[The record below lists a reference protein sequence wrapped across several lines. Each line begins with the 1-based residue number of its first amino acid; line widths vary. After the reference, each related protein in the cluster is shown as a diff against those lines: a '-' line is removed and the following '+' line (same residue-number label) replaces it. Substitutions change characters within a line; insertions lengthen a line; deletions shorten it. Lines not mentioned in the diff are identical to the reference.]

1 MAYSTDLRKHVLDFI
16 TKTSSK
22 AAAERTFR
30 ASRRTIYNG
39 LEVEDPSMKHKG
51 CFLSFVVS
59 VALLCVSISSVFAKP
74 PATAKIVFR
83 SSRDNNREIY
93 IMNPDGSGQ
102 VRLTHHRADDAMPTW
117 SPTGEQILF
126 ASDRDRF
133 RLSRDLYFMDPDG
146 KNVRR
151 VFGKSEDRSSAVW
164 SPDGKQIAYRRRE
177 LGEMYIYIGTIDGK
191 KEERIAIGASPAWS
205 PDGTEIAF
213 LTGWPERVRITILN
227 VKTRKQRVFF
237 PKPVRPSWMSSLVW
251 SPSGNKI
258 AFTWLHQVPLKE
270 FVETETIY
278 IINRD
283 GTGLQQITSADA
295 PRETSLVWSP
305 QGDALLYDKVDKN
318 NRLQIFKITLGS
330 DVSEQLTDTF
340 IPKVFG
346 DFVQANSPGDWFDPA
361 FALPVA
367 PKPNF
372 LTTTWGQVKQK

>member
-1 MAYSTDLRKHVLDFI
+1 
-16 TKTSSK
+16 
-22 AAAERTFR
+22 
-30 ASRRTIYNG
+30 
-39 LEVEDPSMKHKG
+39 MKHKSYY
-51 CFLSFVVS
+51 LSFVAS
-59 VALLCVSISSVFAKP
+59 AALLCVSISSVFAKAP
-74 PATAKIVFR
+74 VTPKIVFR

-102 VRLTHHRADDAMPTW
+102 VRLTHHRADDVMPTW
-117 SPTGEQILF
+117 SPTGEYILF

-133 RLSRDLYFMDPDG
+133 QRNWDLYLMDPDG

-151 VFGKSEDRSSAVW
+151 VFGKSEERSSAVW
-164 SPDGKQIAYRRRE
+164 SPDGKQIAYSRRE
-177 LGEMYIYIGTIDGK
+177 PGRTYIYIGTIDGK

-213 LTGWPERVRITILN
+213 LSGYGSGSVRINLIN
-227 VKTRKQRVFF
+227 VRTKKQKVIF
-237 PKPVRPSWMSSLVW
+237 PRDAQPSWINGGLAW
-251 SPSGNKI
+251 SPTADQLVFSWNPE
-258 AFTWLHQVPLKE
+258 PLQKNIDI
-270 FVETETIY
+270 ETLY

-283 GTGLQQITSADA
+283 GTGLKQITSDAA
-295 PRETSLVWSP
+295 PRETAPVWSP
-305 QGDALLYDKVDKN
+305 QADALLYAKADKN

-346 DFVQANSPGDWFDPA
+346 NFFQANSPGDWFDPA

-367 PKPNF
+367 PQPNF